1 LGGILLADTKIFFR
15 FSAVLARNLIL
26 YPFSEANLHHFE
38 KITILTKGRWIM
50 FRIANETTTLN
61 GCQWKNWTDED
72 LLLEY
77 RCTGVRQAFEELVY
91 RYERELYNYL
101 YRYLGNSADAEDV
114 FQKTFLAVLRSCDKF
129 DASRKFR
136 PWLYTIATNEAINC
150 QRKAKRF
157 RVISQIVDNSDDYS
171 IVDSIK
177 SNEPEPFAGQMDREI
192 ASKVREAV
200 AQLPKQLKQVVYMVY
215 FQGMTYREAAD
226 AVGIHFTALSLRL
239 KKAVGKLNFMLKNV
253 G

>member
-1 LGGILLADTKIFFR
+1 MI
-15 FSAVLARNLIL
+15 
-26 YPFSEANLHHFE
+26 
-38 KITILTKGRWIM
+38 
-50 FRIANETTTLN
+50 RIANETTTLTE
-61 GCQWKNWTDED
+61 CQWNNWTDED

-77 RCTGVRQAFEELVY
+77 RCTGIREAFEELVY

-101 YRYLGNSADAEDV
+101 YRHLGHAADAEDI
-114 FQKTFLAVLRSCDKF
+114 FQKTFLAVLRSCDTF

-150 QRKAKRF
+150 QRRAKQF
-157 RVISQIVDNSDDYS
+157 RVIRQQENDADHFSIVDN
-171 IVDSIK
+171 VVG
-177 SNEPEPFAGQMDREI
+177 NEPEPFAEEMDREI

-200 AQLPKQLKQVVYMVY
+200 DQLPKQLKQAVYMVY